1 MGVSLLPSSAIKA
14 DGDGQG
20 RGRKEWSWAAYSSF
34 DKFHQLIHLLA
45 SKDSE
50 KQNMETGDSSGT
62 FEAHLQHPTN
72 FSSTQISR
80 FNNVRDSSKNHL
92 WKMKDVFQSHPQP
105 EKAALKPVESPDSS
119 LRFLQI
125 LQLRLDLAIVW
136 SGSLGIGDIGH
147 WGLVKKILQTKKN
160 IGCTHPMIQDK
171 HSVVTEQ
178 RFIPSSSS
186 ITQHH
191 PSTCRC
197 LHHPIWGHW
206 LPTLLSRPQRLG
218 GNVFPS
224 NWTFVPGFLKE
235 KTLKS
240 TWTYQIP
247 TFRVSSPWWPSF
259 GKNFSEIWLRDSW
272 ALSFTWR

>member
-1 MGVSLLPSSAIKA
+1 
-14 DGDGQG
+14 
-20 RGRKEWSWAAYSSF
+20 
-34 DKFHQLIHLLA
+34 
-45 SKDSE
+45 
-50 KQNMETGDSSGT
+50 METGDSSGT

-92 WKMKDVFQSHPQP
+92 WKMKDVFHSHPQP

-171 HSVVTEQ
+171 LVCCKNQ
-178 RFIPSSSS
+178 LLRNKDSSHHHPASLN
-186 ITQHH
+186 ITQALVDVCITPFEAIDCQHCCH
-191 PSTCRC
+191 GLKDWVEMSFHQT
-197 LHHPIWGHW
+197 G
-206 LPTLLSRPQRLG
+206 LLSRDSSKKKLLNQLG
-218 GNVFPS
+218 LTKSQPS
-224 NWTFVPGFLKE
+224 EFRHHGDHHLE
-235 KTLKS
+235 KL
-240 TWTYQIP
+240 
-247 TFRVSSPWWPSF
+247 FR
-259 GKNFSEIWLRDSW
+259 NL
-272 ALSFTWR
+272 T